1 MLLAPRGH
9 WGPSVYHERIKIQLL
24 GRKISVKYCRGTFFN
39 TNKLLDCVQPPPPL
53 KNDFFFLREG
63 GGCTQANKFL
73 QSYKELSLVVM
84 EQFCILV
91 KTRPRITAIKRH

>member
-9 WGPSVYHERIKIQLL
+9 WGPLVYHERINIQQL
-24 GRKISVKYCRGTFFN
+24 GCNTFVKYYRGTFFN
-39 TNKLLDCVQPPPPL
+39 TSKLLTSVQPPPLL
-53 KNDFFFLREG
+53 KKRFFFLREG

-73 QSYKELSLVVM
+73 KSYKELLLAVM

-91 KTRPRITAIKRH
+91 KTRLRITAIF

>member
-9 WGPSVYHERIKIQLL
+9 WGPLVYHERINIQLL
-24 GRKISVKYCRGTFFN
+24 GCNTFVKYYRGTFFN
-39 TNKLLDCVQPPPPL
+39 TSKLLTCVQPPPL
-53 KNDFFFLREG
+53 LKKNDFFFLREG

-73 QSYKELSLVVM
+73 KSYKELSLAVM

-91 KTRPRITAIKRH
+91 KTRLRILAIF

>member
-9 WGPSVYHERIKIQLL
+9 WGPLVYYERINIQLL
-24 GRKISVKYCRGTFFN
+24 GCNTCKILQRNILQYQQTS
-39 TNKLLDCVQPPPPL
+39 KLCTAAPSPQ
-53 KNDFFFLREG
+53 KTIFFFLREG

-73 QSYKELSLVVM
+73 KSFKELSLAVM

-91 KTRPRITAIKRH
+91 KTRLRITAIF